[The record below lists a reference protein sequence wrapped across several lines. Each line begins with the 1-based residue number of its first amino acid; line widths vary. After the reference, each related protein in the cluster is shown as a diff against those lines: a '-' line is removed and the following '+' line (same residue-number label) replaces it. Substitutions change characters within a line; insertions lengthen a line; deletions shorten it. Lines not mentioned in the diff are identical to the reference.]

1 MKWKWGGT
9 EACEIRQFVKATE
22 PKQTRIPKTQLA
34 GAGEGCA
41 LARAPVRS
49 AISWALFGATGPPGP
64 APRPLSANRSA
75 PGRPAGPGT
84 RGGEGTALHP
94 RPAALPA
101 RRTCSR
107 RLPPPPP
114 AEPGRGGGGGG
125 RAPAGTAAASSCST
139 AARQRS
145 PDLKPEQLA

>member
-9 EACEIRQFVKATE
+9 EACKIRQFVKAN
-22 PKQTRIPKTQLA
+22 
-34 GAGEGCA
+34 
-41 LARAPVRS
+41 
-49 AISWALFGATGPPGP
+49 TGPPGP
-64 APRPLSANRSA
+64 APRALSANRSA

-101 RRTCSR
+101 RRTCR
-107 RLPPPPP
+107 RWLPPPPP

-125 RAPAGTAAASSCST
+125 RAPAGTAADFWAIVTSTERPSLTTLPKMAPIPLCTGSNSVTTTKLPCSHGWQG
-139 AARQRS
+139 ARLEFE
-145 PDLKPEQLA
+145 PTPV